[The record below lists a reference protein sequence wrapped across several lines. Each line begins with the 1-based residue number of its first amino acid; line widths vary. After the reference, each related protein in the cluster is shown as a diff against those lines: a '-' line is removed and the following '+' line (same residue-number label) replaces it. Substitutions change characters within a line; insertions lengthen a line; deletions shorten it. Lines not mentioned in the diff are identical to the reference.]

1 VTIDV
6 NPPSG
11 TRDLFAADVRLRRR
25 TFAAVQ
31 AVFEAH
37 GFEPLD
43 TPAFERLEVLSGK
56 YGEEGE
62 QLIFRILRRGEQAA
76 SGEADLALRYDLT
89 VPLARVVAR
98 YGSQLPD
105 PFKRHQIANVWRADR
120 PGRGR
125 FREFTQCDIDVAGS
139 SSPLADASVLLAVLD
154 ALDALGLGDVT
165 VHLNDR
171 DALHGLVAAY
181 GVPEA
186 LGASALTALDKL
198 AKVGPDGVAAELRQR
213 GVPDAAVAALH
224 ADLAGED
231 RVAALT
237 ARVASDARGRGGLDR
252 IDVLWGLLPDAAA
265 GRVVHDPVLARG
277 LGYYTGPVFEVT
289 HPALD
294 ASIAA
299 GGRYDG
305 LVGMFSGGDVPA
317 VGGSLGL
324 ERILL
329 ILAERSAAEAAG
341 ADAPDVLVTVLDPAD
356 GADLLAV
363 AGRLRTAGVRAD
375 VWTGDGRLGKQL
387 RHADRRGIPFALVRG
402 EAERAAGSVTLKQL
416 ATGEQTTVAE
426 ADAPALL
433 LAARAAAAAGGPGA
447 APAPDRADPEARP

>member
-1 VTIDV
+1 MTIDV

-31 AVFEAH
+31 TVFEAH

-76 SGEADLALRYDLT
+76 TGEADLALRYDLT

-98 YGSQLPD
+98 YGSQLPV
-105 PFKRHQIANVWRADR
+105 PFKRYQIANVWRADR

-139 SSPLADASVLLAVLD
+139 TSPLADASVLLAVLD

-171 DALHGLVAAY
+171 DALHGLVEAY

-198 AKVGPDGVAAELRQR
+198 ARIGPDGVAAELRER
-213 GVPDAAVAALH
+213 GVPTAAVDALH
-224 ADLAGED
+224 ADLAGAD

-237 ARVASDARGRGGLDR
+237 ARIASDARGRAGLDR
-252 IDVLWGLLPDAAA
+252 LAVLRDLLPVEAAA
-265 GRVVHDPVLARG
+265 RVVHDPVLARG

-329 ILAERSAAEAAG
+329 VLTERAAAEAAG
-341 ADAPDVLVTVLDPAD
+341 ADAPDVLVTVLDAAD
-356 GADLLAV
+356 GADVLAV
-363 AGRLRTAGVRAD
+363 AQRLRAAGVRAD
-375 VWTGDGRLGKQL
+375 VWTGEGRLGKQL
-387 RHADRRGIPFALVRG
+387 RHADRRGARFALVRG
-402 EAERAAGSVTLKQL
+402 EAERAAGSVTLKEL

-433 LAARAAAAAGGPGA
+433 LAARAAAGATGAG
-447 APAPDRADPEARP
+447 PAPDRADPEARP

>member
-1 VTIDV
+1 VSIDV

-31 AVFEAH
+31 SVFEAH

-76 SGEADLALRYDLT
+76 TGEADLALRYDLT

-98 YGSQLPD
+98 YGSQLPM
-105 PFKRHQIANVWRADR
+105 PFKRYQIANVWRADR

-139 SSPLADASVLLAVLD
+139 TSPLADASVLLAVLD

-198 AKVGPDGVAAELRQR
+198 AKIGPDGVAAELRDR
-213 GVPDAAVAALH
+213 GVPAAAIDALH
-224 ADLAGED
+224 ADLAAED

-237 ARVASDARGRGGLDR
+237 ARIATDERGRTGLARVAELQD
-252 IDVLWGLLPDAAA
+252 LLPADAAE
-265 GRVVHDPVLARG
+265 RVVRDPVLARG

-305 LVGMFSGGDVPA
+305 LVGMFAGGDVPA

-329 ILAERSAAEAAG
+329 ILAERAADGAA
-341 ADAPDVLVTVLDPAD
+341 APDAPDVLVTVLDPAD
-356 GADLLAV
+356 GADVLAV
-363 AGRLRTAGVRAD
+363 AQRLRAAGVRAD
-375 VWTGDGRLGKQL
+375 VWTGEGRLGKQL
-387 RHADRRGIPFALVRG
+387 RHADRRGVRFALVRG
-402 EAERAAGSVTLKQL
+402 EAERAAGSVTLKEL

-433 LAARAAAAAGGPGA
+433 LAARAAGADGTGA